1 MDSQTKTIVSPLP
14 GVFYRKPSPDSA
26 EYVQEG
32 DCVEPDQT
40 ICVVEVMKNFYEVKA
55 EFSGT
60 VGRFLI
66 QDGDM
71 IDVGQEIVQ
80 IVSGN

>member
-1 MDSQTKTIVSPLP
+1 MDSQTKMIVSPLP
-14 GVFYRKPSPDSA
+14 GIFYRKPSPDA
-26 EYVQEG
+26 PEYVQEG
-32 DCVEPDQT
+32 DRVEPEQT
-40 ICVVEVMKNFYEVKA
+40 IGLVEVMKNFYEVKA
-55 EFSGT
+55 ESAGT

-80 IVSGN
+80 IVSQD